1 MMSEVA
7 HNPASAVAPARS
19 LYVASTEGRTG
30 KSVVALGLVDLL
42 VARVGRLGV
51 FRPVSEGDPTDDD
64 MLELLRNRAGQDRPI
79 AAGCGVTY
87 EEVHRDPEGAL
98 AAIVDAYR
106 VVEERSDVVVVVG
119 SDYTAVPDPAE
130 LSFNGRIAAN
140 LGSPV
145 VVVLKSDDRSPS
157 DVFQAAEIAL
167 AELNGAHATTAGLV
181 ANRCS
186 RDDIDELV
194 GRLSGLGR
202 PAWALPEVPLLNA
215 PLVGDVMAALD
226 GELILGD
233 PALLEREAEST
244 LICAMGVDHVL
255 ERLADGQLCI
265 APGDRSGLLLS
276 LGAANASSSAPS
288 LAALVVNGGFRP
300 TCGVIDLLG
309 SFDQGLPVISVEA
322 DSLETARIAT
332 ATRGR
337 LRRSNQR
344 KVDVALSLFDE
355 HIEERSI
362 LSLFELPRS
371 DVVTPLMFES
381 LLMERAKV
389 AAKHLVLPE
398 GDDDR
403 ILRAASTLLSRG
415 VVELTL
421 LGDIDSVRS
430 RAASMGLDIDA
441 AEVIDPLTSELRGEF
456 ASQYAQLRS
465 HKGVTEDAAFDFM
478 ADVSYFATMMV
489 HTEMVDGMVSGAA
502 HSTAHTITPAFEII
516 RTAPGFDVVS
526 SVFFMCLED
535 RVLVYGDCAIV
546 REPDSAE
553 LADIAVASAETASRF
568 GVTPRVAM
576 LSYSTGTS
584 GAGAEVDKVRAATEL
599 VRRRRP
605 DLLVEGPMQ
614 YDAAVDAAVAESK
627 MPSSA
632 VAGRATVF
640 VFPDLNTGN
649 NTYKAVQRTAGA
661 VAIGPV
667 LQGLAKPVNDVSRGA
682 TVRDIINTISITAAQ
697 AAYVE

>member
-1 MMSEVA
+1 MTSQVVS
-7 HNPASAVAPARS
+7 NQVSAPSPLRG

-51 FRPVSEGDPTDDD
+51 FRPVSVSDPTDDD
-64 MLELLRNRAGQDRPI
+64 MLELLRNRAGSDRPI
-79 AAGCGVTY
+79 ATGSGVTY
-87 EEVHRDPEGAL
+87 DEIHHDPESAL
-98 AAIVDAYR
+98 AEIVDAYR
-106 VVEERSDVVVVVG
+106 IVQERSDVVVVVG
-119 SDYTAVPDPAE
+119 TDYTAVPNPAE
-130 LSFNGRIAAN
+130 LGFNGRIAAN
-140 LGSPV
+140 LGTPV
-145 VVVLKSDDRSPS
+145 VVVLKADGRSPGE
-157 DVFQAAEIAL
+157 VFQAAEIAL
-167 AELNGAHATTAGLV
+167 AELDGAHATTAGLV

-186 RDDIDELV
+186 RDDLDELAA
-194 GRLSGLGR
+194 RLGGFGY
-202 PAWALPEVPLLNA
+202 PAWALPEVALLSA
-215 PLVGDVMAALD
+215 PLVGDVMAALG

-233 PALLEREAEST
+233 RALLDREAEST

-265 APGDRSGLLLS
+265 APGDRSGLLVS
-276 LGAANASSSAPS
+276 LGAANASPTSPS

-300 TCGVIDLLG
+300 SPAVIDLLA
-309 SFDQGLPVISVEA
+309 SFKQGLPVISVEA

-355 HIEERSI
+355 YVEPHSM
-362 LSLFELPRS
+362 LSLLELPRS
-371 DVVTPLMFES
+371 EVMTPLMFES

-415 VVELTL
+415 VVDLTL
-421 LGDIDSVRS
+421 LGEVDSVRA
-430 RAASMGLDIDA
+430 RAAAMGLNIDA

-456 ASQYAQLRS
+456 ASEYARLRR

-489 HTEMVDGMVSGAA
+489 HTEMVDAMVSGAA
-502 HSTAHTITPAFEII
+502 HSTAHTITPAFQII

-546 REPDSAE
+546 PEPDAEE

-576 LSYSTGTS
+576 LSYSTGSS
-584 GAGAEVDKVRAATEL
+584 GSGVEVDKVRAATEL
-599 VRRRRP
+599 VKKRRP

-627 MPSSA
+627 MPSST

-667 LQGLAKPVNDVSRGA
+667 LQGLAKPVNDLSRGA